1 MPFAPAIVE
10 RACVEWRVVH
20 PNCLKPAPA
29 KSMHA
34 VLHRSTQISPLSYQ
48 YKIFESKSNW
58 QIFMRAGTI
67 LHLMENLRH
76 CDHAAA
82 NRLLMQWML
91 WYCWRIAVRPLNGF
105 GQWRRKERERERES
119 NDMPRLNWQ
128 PWHAIGVQNAERLE
142 NASVIASYTHKIHLS
157 VVSWLATSHAGHLM
171 DLICQQVSSMG
182 PLSTNAMRY
191 VWPVFGLH
199 HHHSPRIL
207 RNQDVREIFLK
218 TLRCDCNHVELL
230 LEMSQSGARSCI
242 TMPDFL
248 NLPVVFLSG
257 LDD

>member
-1 MPFAPAIVE
+1 MLSCIDPLKLVHCHISIKYSNRNQIGKFS
-10 RACVEWRVVH
+10 CVLV
-20 PNCLKPAPA
+20 PYC
-29 KSMHA
+29 
-34 VLHRSTQISPLSYQ
+34 IS
-48 YKIFESKSNW
+48 
-58 QIFMRAGTI
+58 
-67 LHLMENLRH
+67 
-76 CDHAAA
+76 
-82 NRLLMQWML
+82 
-91 WYCWRIAVRPLNGF
+91 WRIWDIAIMQLQTGFWCNGCCDTVEELQCALWMASAN
-105 GQWRRKERERERES
+105 GGGKRERERES

-128 PWHAIGVQNAERLE
+128 PWHAIGVQNAARLE